1 MRKGKPKSGIFVG
14 ILGTGSPFGPKSIHF
29 RMDKI
34 SYSLG
39 LSIGQ
44 QFQSLGI
51 KELVTDDFVAAVSD
65 VLSGRDPQ
73 VSYTEAKALINDYF
87 TRLQSERFEN
97 NKAAGA
103 EYLLINGHRDDV
115 VTLESGLQYQVLKKG
130 DGPRPK
136 ATDTVKCHY
145 HGTLIN
151 GTVFDSSVDRGEPAS
166 FPVGGVIKGWQ
177 EILPMMPVGS
187 KWRVVIPY
195 DLAYGERGAGQMIE
209 PFSTLIFDIELLGI
223 L

>member
-1 MRKGKPKSGIFVG
+1 
-14 ILGTGSPFGPKSIHF
+14 
-29 RMDKI
+29 MDKI

-51 KELVTDDFVAAVSD
+51 KDLNTGDFVAAVKD
-65 VLSGRDPQ
+65 VLEGRQPQ
-73 VSYTEAKALINDYF
+73 IRYTEAKELINAYF
-87 TRLQSERFEN
+87 TKLQSERFEN

-115 VTLESGLQYQVLKKG
+115 TTLPSGLQYQILKRG
-130 DGPRPK
+130 EGATPK
-136 ATDTVKCHY
+136 ASDTVKCHY

-177 EILPMMPVGS
+177 EVLQLMPVGS

-209 PFSTLIFDIELLGI
+209 PFSTLIFDIELLDI

>member
-1 MRKGKPKSGIFVG
+1 MN
-14 ILGTGSPFGPKSIHF
+14 
-29 RMDKI
+29 KI

-51 KELVTDDFVAAVSD
+51 KDLNTEDFTEAVSD
-65 VLSGRDPQ
+65 VLSGKEPKVGYR
-73 VSYTEAKALINDYF
+73 EAKELINEYF
-87 TRLQSERFEN
+87 MKLQSEKFEN

-115 VTLESGLQYQVLKKG
+115 TTLPSGLQYQILKKG
-130 DGPRPK
+130 DGAIPK

-151 GTVFDSSVDRGEPAS
+151 GTVFDSSVERGEPAS
-166 FPVGGVIKGWQ
+166 FPVNGVIAGWQ
-177 EILPMMPVGS
+177 EVLQMMPVGS
-187 KWRVVIPY
+187 KWRVAIPY

-209 PFSTLIFDIELLGI
+209 PYSTLIFDIELLDI

>member
-1 MRKGKPKSGIFVG
+1 
-14 ILGTGSPFGPKSIHF
+14 
-29 RMDKI
+29 MDKI

-44 QFQSLGI
+44 QFQGLGI
-51 KELVTDDFVAAVSD
+51 KDLNTQDFVAAIKD
-65 VLSGRDPQ
+65 VLEGREPQ
-73 VSYTEAKALINDYF
+73 LKYTEAKEIINDYF
-87 TRLQSERFEN
+87 TKLQSERFEN

-115 VTLESGLQYQVLKKG
+115 TTLPSGLQYQILKKG
-130 DGPRPK
+130 EGATPK

-177 EILPMMPVGS
+177 EVLQLMPVGS
-187 KWRVVIPY
+187 KWRVTIPY

-209 PFSTLIFDIELLGI
+209 PFSTLIFDIELLDI